1 MVDYYTSATFYRY
14 LSYADIADIA
24 DIVQIW
30 QLLMNIGE
38 LQIN

>member
-14 LSYADIADIA
+14 LSYADIADI
-24 DIVQIW
+24 VQIW